1 MLTLHHKIASQPDLK
16 VEYPHQPN
24 PQILRSLKPAQFLN
38 NLEQLK
44 ETESQ
49 FFAPLKAQ
57 EIYQQGAQ
65 TDRIQEVTIRF
76 PKIQQNSSQLINKPL
91 TLMPESKHNQLKVQL
106 QNIFSQ
112 QNSLGDSHII
122 LPGLHKQRKES
133 HMFIKMIED
142 QLSFPN
148 QETQSQ
154 RIIQNRFTRRGKN
167 QTQSQTNLETPFL
180 HDSENSQQDDLNTQR
195 KVEFQKR
202 VKVINL
208 QNGRI
213 ATEVI
218 KEEDEIPPPV
228 KVKRKFVSQKTK
240 FFPEN
245 QNK

>member
-16 VEYPHQPN
+16 VENTHQTN

-44 ETESQ
+44 ESESQ
-49 FFAPLKAQ
+49 LFVPLKA
-57 EIYQQGAQ
+57 EAIYQQGAQ
-65 TDRIQEVTIRF
+65 TDRVQEVNIRF

-91 TLMPESKHNQLKVQL
+91 NLMPESKHNQLKVQL

-112 QNSLGDSHII
+112 QNSLSDSHII

-133 HMFIKMIED
+133 HMFIKMIEE

-148 QETQSQ
+148 QDSQ
-154 RIIQNRFTRRGKN
+154 RTVQNRFSRRGKN
-167 QTQSQTNLETPFL
+167 QTQSQTNLETPIFQ
-180 HDSENSQQDDLNTQR
+180 DSENTQQDDLNNQR

-213 ATEVI
+213 ATEII
-218 KEEDEIPPPV
+218 KEEDEIPPPI

-240 FFPEN
+240 FFPDN